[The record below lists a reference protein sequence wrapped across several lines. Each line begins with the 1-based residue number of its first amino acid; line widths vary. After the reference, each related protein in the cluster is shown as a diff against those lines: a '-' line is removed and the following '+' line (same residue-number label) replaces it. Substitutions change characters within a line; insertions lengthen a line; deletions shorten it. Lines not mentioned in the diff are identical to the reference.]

1 MNIKYTHMKKRNLI
15 ALGASL
21 FLALGLHAQTTAIS
35 NGLIDWKG
43 SKITNE
49 SHEGTIAISAG
60 SISFDGDN
68 LTGGTFTVDMNS
80 IVCTD
85 LSESYGAKLVDHL
98 KSDDFFGVDEHPEAT
113 LTFTSAIPTEGGFKV
128 TGDFTIRGITHP
140 ETFILKLD
148 GNKATADLEI
158 DRSKY
163 NVKFRSGTFFE
174 NLGDKLINDELELRV
189 SFTY

>member
-1 MNIKYTHMKKRNLI
+1 MKKRNLI

-21 FLALGLHAQTTAIS
+21 FLTIGLYAQTSTIS
-35 NGLIDWKG
+35 DGIINWKG
-43 SKITNE
+43 SEVTK
-49 SHEGTIAISAG
+49 SFHEGTIAISEG
-60 SISFDGDN
+60 SLTFDGAT
-68 LTGGTFTVDMNS
+68 LTGGSFTVDMNS

-85 LSESYGAKLVDHL
+85 LSEKYAARLVGHL
-98 KSDDFFGVDEHPEAT
+98 KSDDFFGVAEHAEAM
-113 LTFTSAIPTEGGFKV
+113 LTITSAVPTDGGYKV
-128 TGDFTIRGITHP
+128 TGDFTIRGITNS

-148 GNKATADLEI
+148 GNKASADLEI

>member
-1 MNIKYTHMKKRNLI
+1 MKKKTLI
-15 ALGASL
+15 ALVVTL
-21 FLALGLHAQTTAIS
+21 FLAVGLQAQTADIS
-35 NGLIDWKG
+35 EGIIYWKG
-43 SKITNE
+43 SKVVPDF
-49 SHEGTIAISAG
+49 HEGTL
-60 SISFDGDN
+60 SISKGALTFEDDL

-85 LSESYGAKLVDHL
+85 LSGKSGARLVGHL

-113 LTFTSAIPTEGGFKV
+113 LVITNAEKTDDGYNVK
-128 TGDFTIRGITHP
+128 GDFTIRGITHA
-140 ETFILKLD
+140 ENFVLKLD

-174 NLGDKLINDELELRV
+174 NLGDKLIKDELELRV